1 MRSRHSSGLQRIQSG
16 KKYACH
22 ASSSHQPF
30 AFLFN
35 RITSD
40 SLEGSCRDLGIR
52 VIVTRSP
59 IHRPL
64 GRHV

>member
-1 MRSRHSSGLQRIQSG
+1 MRVTPIPP
-16 KKYACH
+16 
-22 ASSSHQPF
+22 HQPS
-30 AFLFN
+30 AFLLN

-40 SLEGSCRDLGIR
+40 SPEGSCRDLGIR